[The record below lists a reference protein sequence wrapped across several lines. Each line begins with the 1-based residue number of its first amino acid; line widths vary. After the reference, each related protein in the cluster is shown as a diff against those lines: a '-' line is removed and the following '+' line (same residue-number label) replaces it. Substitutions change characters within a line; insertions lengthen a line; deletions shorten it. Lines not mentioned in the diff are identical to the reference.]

1 MVADEVRALAGK
13 TQQSTEDIQKRID
26 SLQHE
31 VNDAVNVIE
40 GVCGYAESSIKDI
53 GRSDEQMQNV
63 SGSVDS
69 LYDLTNDIAAMA
81 EQQSQVSAD
90 INGSIEQISRE
101 AEVAAGS
108 MQQNAQASDAL
119 GALAKSLKAILGQ
132 FKV

>member
-1 MVADEVRALAGK
+1 
-13 TQQSTEDIQKRID
+13 
-26 SLQHE
+26 
-31 VNDAVNVIE
+31 
-40 GVCGYAESSIKDI
+40 
-53 GRSDEQMQNV
+53 
-63 SGSVDS
+63 
-69 LYDLTNDIAAMA
+69 MA